1 MRIVIAKCSAFYTGR
16 TETETN
22 PAIRAII
29 IKDDGAVSVH
39 CDVGNKPLNYM
50 GAKNKFTETLEE
62 DTVVW
67 SFDTTTENLTLR
79 LHEVISDSD
88 HVLEKE
94 DTGTVNHGTEYHLQA
109 WLADNPEA
117 VGEGFTLVQ
126 REFETGEGR
135 VDLLMKD
142 SDGEFVVVE
151 VKRVALSPAVTQV
164 KRYREALQQVEGYEN
179 VRAKIAAL
187 EVRNSAIKMAVKHNV
202 DYVVVDADW
211 KAKALEVAAAL
222 PDETDE

>member
-142 SDGEFVVVE
+142 SAGGFVVVE

-164 KRYREALQQVEGYEN
+164 KRYREALQQVSGYEN

-187 EVRNSAIKMAVKHNV
+187 EVRNSAIKMAEKHNV
-202 DYVVVDADW
+202 EYVVIDAGW
-211 KAKALEVAAAL
+211 KAKALEAAAAL
-222 PDETDE
+222 SEETDE